1 MVNFLSS
8 SEIKKLHITYTYY
21 FIIHFYF
28 QNVQSGFV
36 GCLKEMRERRA
47 TIGKWSKNPKDGV
60 IPCSEK
66 VEPGYFFGANGGY
79 LLAQRRYR
87 VGLDFDI
94 TMQIKPR
101 NISGMMNYGPNHLHL

>member
-1 MVNFLSS
+1 
-8 SEIKKLHITYTYY
+8 
-21 FIIHFYF
+21 
-28 QNVQSGFV
+28 
-36 GCLKEMRERRA
+36 MRERRA

-101 NISGMMNYGPNHLHL
+101 NISGMKNYEPHLIQRFLKMGLMDICSSYFLPTVKFPNSFFSQFFTSKCF

>member
-1 MVNFLSS
+1 
-8 SEIKKLHITYTYY
+8 
-21 FIIHFYF
+21 
-28 QNVQSGFV
+28 
-36 GCLKEMRERRA
+36 MRQRGES
-47 TIGKWSKNPKDGV
+47 IGKWSKNYRSGV

-66 VEPGYFFGANGGY
+66 VEPGYFFGPDGGY

-101 NISGMMNYGPNHLHL
+101 NISGALKLVVYS